1 MGAVS
6 KLFIREEMKVAR
18 RVQGKSDHSA
28 TDSYCRGAHRS
39 YSSRSAGSKHV
50 TSAGSA
56 RTVILRAGVPY
67 ADVGAEGMG
76 R

>member
-1 MGAVS
+1 MSYMGAVS
-6 KLFIREEMKVAR
+6 KLC
-18 RVQGKSDHSA
+18 VQGKVMGYRGA
-28 TDSYCRGAHRS
+28 AYSYCRGAHRS

-56 RTVILRAGVPY
+56 RTVSLRAGVPY